1 MRENK
6 FLLISILALFI
17 VFASCKKDE
26 EEDDIVSSKISIIIK
41 NQSGEKQKGIIVYMF
56 DKSISSPFGNDPLFS
71 KREVVTNSDGIAT
84 FELRT
89 FDLEIINT
97 PQKTFYFVVFDELN
111 ENVIL
116 GHTAVTIKEGETKSE
131 IIVI

>member
-56 DKSISSPFGNDPLFS
+56 DKPISSPFGNDPLFS
-71 KREVVTNSDGIAT
+71 KREVVTNSEGIAT
-84 FELRT
+84 FELRET

-97 PQKTFYFVVFDELN
+97 QTTFYFVVFDELN

>member
-56 DKSISSPFGNDPLFS
+56 DKPISSPFGNDPLFS
-71 KREVVTNSDGIAT
+71 KREVVTNSEGIAT
-84 FELRT
+84 FELRET
-89 FDLEIINT
+89 FDLEIIN
-97 PQKTFYFVVFDELN
+97 N
-111 ENVIL
+111 N
-116 GHTAVTIKEGETKSE
+116 
-131 IIVI
+131 